1 MKLNNFSTHEL
12 TKFACILSEN
22 IMTNIKQLELKKL
35 DKTTIAAIL
44 QIMPVMFLNLRQTS
58 VFINMPEF
66 VYIPNSI
73 EALLSCGLINH
84 NERSKNVAKQ
94 STANNT
100 F

>member
-1 MKLNNFSTHEL
+1 
-12 TKFACILSEN
+12 
-22 IMTNIKQLELKKL
+22 MTNIKQLELKKL

-66 VYIPNSI
+66 VYMLNSI